1 MSTWLPHGRSC
12 RLARAILSV
21 KCLQVSTHLVRVM
34 LLELVLLEEMGF
46 MYVMLLLSKL
56 SKFTTLTSCVGWYVI
71 SDRQM

>member
-1 MSTWLPHGRSC
+1 
-12 RLARAILSV
+12 
-21 KCLQVSTHLVRVM
+21 M